1 MKILYISQYYPP
13 ETPAPAARASELAAL
28 WAAAGQDVMV
38 LTGFPNHPTGKVHP
52 QYRTKLWRL
61 FTTDDSHGVRV
72 RRTWLMPLPNRK
84 SWQRML
90 NYGSFFVSA
99 AVRGIFLPKPEVLIA
114 TSPQLLV
121 GLAGCIVAKWQRVPF
136 VFEVRD
142 LWPESLEAVGAGS
155 SNSVLVKILKRV
167 AGLLYRNAAHIVVVT
182 VPFKDHLQKHWGIP
196 DKKISVI
203 VNGVDHRTFFPQ
215 PKAQEVLREF
225 GLEGKFVVGYFGTI
239 GNAHGIETLVQAA
252 QIVAAVDPRIV
263 FFVVGEGADK
273 EMLYEM
279 IERNNLTNIR
289 MFPGQ
294 LRHRMPAIIAASDVC
309 LVLLKNAEL
318 FKTVIP
324 TKMLEFMSCGR
335 PVIAAVAGEAARVVE
350 NAGAG
355 ICVPPG
361 DSTAVAQ
368 AIFSLAGDAIE
379 RQQLAENGRK
389 FIVSSAAREGTAR
402 DYISLLEGLVKR
414 STDAAVE
421 IVELKTNAGGS
432 NH

>member
-13 ETPAPAARASELAAL
+13 ETAAPAARASELGKL

-52 QYRTKLWRL
+52 QYRAKLRRL
-61 FTTDDSHGVRV
+61 LMSDDSQGVRI

-99 AVRGIFLPKPEVLIA
+99 AIRGIFLPRPEVVIA

-121 GLAGCIVAKWQRVPF
+121 GLAGWIVAKWKRVPF
-136 VFEVRD
+136 VLEVRD
-142 LWPESLEAVGAGS
+142 LWPESLEAVGASS
-155 SNSVLVKILKRV
+155 SNSVLVTVLKRV
-167 AGLLYRNAAHIVVVT
+167 AGFLYRNAAHIVVVT
-182 VPFKDHLQKHWGIP
+182 VPFKDHLHKHWGIP
-196 DKKISVI
+196 QEKISVI

-215 PKAQEVLREF
+215 PKDPQILCEF

-252 QIVAAVDPRIV
+252 QIVADVDPRIV
-263 FFVVGEGADK
+263 FFIVGEGADK
-273 EMLYEM
+273 DILREMA
-279 IERNNLTNIR
+279 ERNNITNIR

-294 LRHRMPAIIAASDVC
+294 PRHRMPAIIAASDLC
-309 LVLLKNAEL
+309 LVLLKDAEL

-350 NAGAG
+350 NSGGG
-355 ICVPPG
+355 ICIRPG
-361 DSTAVAQ
+361 DSVAVAQ
-368 AIFSLAGDAIE
+368 AIFSLEGNGTQ
-379 RQQLAENGRK
+379 RQQLGENGTK
-389 FIVSSAAREGTAR
+389 FIVGSAARDGTAR
-402 DYISLLEGLVKR
+402 DYISVLERLVKK
-414 STDAAVE
+414 SADATAE